1 MDELSGILLG
11 DCGESSY
18 VVLLLLATLANKQKC
33 GDTILRSEIVLDA
46 ADRLEETHTSSNHKP
61 RNRALALIGIIGRQS
76 DEAKEVI
83 CCTPGLLHVMLD
95 IIINES
101 ELQFTKDATVRVLCI
116 LNSSPRQA
124 LRLLRIDA
132 TPLPSSSFCPT
143 THEREV
149 GGEEEGGRRLDRALG
164 RCVLSLATLLPRAS
178 TEALRRSS
186 ALDLVWHLWKSIR
199 AAYAQQPPAAQ
210 TASPSPHLVLQLI
223 RNVFPRTLEALV
235 AVSQAHDLSADV
247 HKRILLLSALLSHS
261 TGVLYCC
268 YYLFCGV

>member
-11 DCGESSY
+11 DCGESSD

-33 GDTILRSEIVLDA
+33 GDTILRSGIVLDA
-46 ADRLEETHTSSNHKP
+46 AERLEETTTSSNHKP

-83 CCTPGLLHVMLD
+83 CCTPGLLQMMLD

-116 LNSSPRQA
+116 LSSSPRQA

-132 TPLPSSSFCPT
+132 TPLPSSSCFPT

-149 GGEEEGGRRLDRALG
+149 VGLQQTCLQGREPPARTVPR
-164 RCVLSLATLLPRAS
+164 RVLSCPLALTVQAWDS
-178 TEALRRSS
+178 
-186 ALDLVWHLWKSIR
+186 VWEWSVWDGQWH
-199 AAYAQQPPAAQ
+199 A
-210 TASPSPHLVLQLI
+210 
-223 RNVFPRTLEALV
+223 
-235 AVSQAHDLSADV
+235 
-247 HKRILLLSALLSHS
+247 
-261 TGVLYCC
+261 
-268 YYLFCGV
+268 